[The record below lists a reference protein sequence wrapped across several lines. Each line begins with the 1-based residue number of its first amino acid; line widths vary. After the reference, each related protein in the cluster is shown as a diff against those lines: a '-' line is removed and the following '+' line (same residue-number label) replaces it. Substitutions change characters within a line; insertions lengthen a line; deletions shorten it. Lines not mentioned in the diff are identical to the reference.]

1 MSGGEAPHA
10 PDVVSTGK
18 ILMMCDGLRA
28 NDRNVPSCFPR
39 QQSLSRWILLEAS
52 TVHVAPLRAH
62 LPARMSV
69 SFALRLPDVA
79 GYCVGGRG
87 RRVSRGARPARL
99 HRGSAVF
106 RSKDVASL
114 TTRTRRTRRRRPATS
129 PSASASRDPDQSSPP
144 GNRLVAAALS
154 GLLVASPAAIPGE
167 CLVRSS
173 LDHAS
178 TSSSSSES
186 TKRSW
191 PALGAPAP
199 LTRAFAASASAT
211 PAKLELPAGVAS
223 ELDAEESANVRLFRE
238 NTPSVAFITNK
249 VLRRTSP
256 YSLDATEVPRG
267 AGSGFVWDDAGH
279 VVTNYHVVRD
289 ANEVT
294 VKFQGDPKEYSARV
308 LGYDDDKDIAVLE
321 VTTPGRRLRP
331 IPLGRSSALMVGQK
345 LFAIGNPF
353 GLDHTL
359 TTGVVSGVGREIES
373 GNTGRPIAGVIQTD
387 AAINPGNS
395 GGPLLDSSGRLVGV
409 NTAIASP
416 SGAFAGVGFALPID
430 SVKGIVEQ
438 IIQFGRVTRPI
449 MGLVLA
455 PDGALTQLL
464 GPDARDGVL
473 VLGVQLNGPA
483 ERAGMRGTVRDSVT
497 GDVTLGD
504 IVVGVNDAPVRNSS
518 DLYRA
523 LDELKAGDEL
533 RVRVRRGRD
542 AEVTL
547 EMRLGEKVTRFGT
560 S

>member
-1 MSGGEAPHA
+1 M
-10 PDVVSTGK
+10 
-18 ILMMCDGLRA
+18 
-28 NDRNVPSCFPR
+28 
-39 QQSLSRWILLEAS
+39 
-52 TVHVAPLRAH
+52 
-62 LPARMSV
+62 
-69 SFALRLPDVA
+69 
-79 GYCVGGRG
+79 
-87 RRVSRGARPARL
+87 
-99 HRGSAVF
+99 
-106 RSKDVASL
+106 
-114 TTRTRRTRRRRPATS
+114 TRTPRTRRRRPATGA
-129 PSASASRDPDQSSPP
+129 SASASRDPDESSPP
-144 GNRLVAAALS
+144 GTRLVAAALS
-154 GLLVASPAAIPGE
+154 GLLVASPAALPSE
-167 CLVRSS
+167 FLV

-178 TSSSSSES
+178 TSSSRSES
-186 TKRSW
+186 TTTSW

-199 LTRAFAASASAT
+199 LTRAFAASAAAT
-211 PAKLELPAGVAS
+211 PAGLVLPAGVAS

-238 NTPSVAFITNK
+238 STPSVAFITNK
-249 VLRRTSP
+249 ILQRVSP

-331 IPLGRSSALMVGQK
+331 IPLGRSSTLMVGQK
-345 LFAIGNPF
+345 VFAIGNPF

-438 IIQFGRVTRPI
+438 IVQFGRVTRPV

-473 VLGVQLNGPA
+473 VLGVQPGGPA

-504 IVVGVNDAPVRNSS
+504 VVVGMNDAPVRNSS

-523 LDELKAGDEL
+523 LDELQAGDEL

-547 EMRLGEKVTRFGT
+547 NMRLGEKVTKFGT